1 MKTGTLGRDTLYYQI
16 PATLWDEVDELESFI
31 RRHLD
36 GRLDA
41 ASLKARRV
49 PFGCYEQRKDGA
61 YMLRIRCPGGALTP
75 SQLHTI
81 ATLASGY
88 GAGHIHVTTRQEFQ
102 IHDLKLEDVVPV
114 MRQLM
119 NAGLATRGGG
129 GNTVRNIILSTDAGV
144 SAEEA
149 FDPSPYA
156 FALTTLL
163 IAQPNSWTLPRKFK
177 IAFSNSAKDSAYA
190 QFNDLGFVATEQ
202 DGVLGFRVYVAG
214 GMGAKPEVGHLLR
227 EFIPADDVY
236 LVAEASKRVFDKH
249 GNRKNKNAARLRFL
263 WKQLSEEGFR
273 QLYERELR
281 ELRRDLHGALELPK
295 LDLPKDGPHAD
306 AVGFDPIQDE
316 SPEFLRWKS
325 RYVVPQKQRG
335 LCSVLVPVFL
345 GNLKN
350 DEAIALARF
359 LEPFGKNVL
368 RATLGQN
375 LRLRNIPEQYVAN
388 VYSVVKN
395 ISELASAPA
404 LLANSISCT
413 GADTCK
419 LGICLSKGALRAVAT
434 GLTESGLDLN
444 QIPEF
449 KLNLSGCPN
458 TCGQHMLADLGF
470 YGQVGRKDQRMFP
483 AYGVVAGAVVGGG
496 ESRLARSLGRV
507 SARDLPRFVC
517 EVLQI
522 WTEKKSRF
530 HSFAAY
536 VDAEG
541 ATDVKR
547 LCERYRN
554 IPDFEEDSSY
564 FFDWGASEPFSLV
577 GKGLGECSAGLFD
590 LIDVDRKEIRNAR
603 QELTAGPPEGAVGET
618 LYRIALSSARMLLV
632 TRGIEAKSDAD
643 VFASFGKHFIAA
655 GLVDQEFQ
663 RVIEASEKKDF
674 VALRL
679 MASEVGELA
688 EAVESLY
695 ASMDNSLRF
704 STAAAN
710 AIAV

>member
-1 MKTGTLGRDTLYYQI
+1 MYYNI
-16 PATLWDEVDELESFI
+16 PATLWDEVDELESFVQW
-31 RRHLD
+31 HLD

-49 PFGCYEQRKDGA
+49 PFGCYEQRKDGS

-75 SQLHTI
+75 SQLRTI
-81 ATLASGY
+81 ATLSSRY

-114 MRQLM
+114 MRQLL

-129 GNTVRNIILSTDAGV
+129 GNTVRNIILSPDAGV
-144 SAEEA
+144 SPEEA

-156 FALTTLL
+156 FALTSRL

-190 QFNDLGFVATEQ
+190 RFNDLGFVVATQ

-214 GMGAKPEVGHLLR
+214 GMGTKPEVGHLLHK
-227 EFIPADDVY
+227 FIPAGDVY
-236 LVAEASKRVFDKH
+236 FVAEATKRVFDKH
-249 GNRKNKNAARLRFL
+249 GNRKDKHAARLRFL
-263 WKQLSEEGFR
+263 WNQLGEDRFR
-273 QLYERELR
+273 QLYEQELR
-281 ELRRDLHGALELPK
+281 ELRQEEQRPLELPK
-295 LDLPKDGPHAD
+295 EGARAGTLAFCPA
-306 AVGFDPIQDE
+306 QDE
-316 SPEFLRWKS
+316 SPEFQRWKR
-325 RYVVPQKQRG
+325 RYVEPQRQLG

-350 DEAIALARF
+350 DEAIALALF
-359 LEPFGKNVL
+359 LEPFGKDVL

-375 LRLRNIPEQYVAN
+375 LRLRNIPERYLGN

-395 ISELASAPA
+395 VSELASAPA

-419 LGICLSKGALRAVAT
+419 LGICSPKGALRAVASK
-434 GLTESGLDLN
+434 LTESGLDLD

-449 KLNLSGCPN
+449 KLNVSGCPN
-458 TCGQHMLADLGF
+458 TCGQHMVANLGF

-496 ESRLARSLGRV
+496 EARLAHNLGRV
-507 SARDLPRFVC
+507 NARDLPHFVC
-517 EVLQI
+517 DILQVWI
-522 WTEKKSRF
+522 QKKPRF
-530 HSFAAY
+530 DSFAAY

-541 ATDVKR
+541 AQDIR
-547 LCERYRN
+547 NICDRYRN
-554 IPDFEEDSSY
+554 IPEFEKDHSY

-590 LIDVDRKEIRNAR
+590 LIDVDLKQIQNAR
-603 QELTAGPPEGAVGET
+603 RELAAAQPDDVVNET
-618 LYRIALSSARMLLV
+618 LYRIALSSARMLLI
-632 TRGIEAKSDAD
+632 TRGIEARSDAAA
-643 VFASFGKHFIAA
+643 FADFRKHFIAV
-655 GLVDQEFQ
+655 GLVDKRFQ
-663 RVIEASEKKDF
+663 RVIAAAEEEDF

-679 MASEVGELA
+679 MAAEVGALA

-704 STAAAN
+704 PAGVATVAVSASGRS
-710 AIAV
+710 AINSRRPI

>member
-1 MKTGTLGRDTLYYQI
+1 MYYNI
-16 PATLWDEVDELESFI
+16 PVTLWDEVDELEFFI
-31 RRHLD
+31 QRHLD

-75 SQLHTI
+75 TQLRTI
-81 ATLASGY
+81 ATLSNRHGAS
-88 GAGHIHVTTRQEFQ
+88 HIHVTTRQEFQ

-129 GNTVRNIILSTDAGV
+129 GNTFRNIILSPDAGV
-144 SAEEA
+144 SSEEA

-156 FALTTLL
+156 FALTSLL
-163 IAQPNSWTLPRKFK
+163 LAQPNSWTLPRKFK

-190 QFNDLGFVATEQ
+190 QFNDLGFVATVQ

-214 GMGAKPEVGHLLR
+214 GMGTKPEVGHLLH

-236 LVAEASKRVFDKH
+236 LVAEATKRVFDKH
-249 GNRKNKNAARLRFL
+249 GNRTNKNAARLRFL
-263 WKQLSEEGFR
+263 WKQLGKNGFC
-273 QLYERELR
+273 QLYEHELR
-281 ELRRDLHGALELPK
+281 ELREEGQGA
-295 LDLPKDGPHAD
+295 LDLPKEQSRASTVPFSP
-306 AVGFDPIQDE
+306 VQDE
-316 SPEFLRWKS
+316 SREFQRWKK
-325 RYVVPQKQRG
+325 RFVAPQPQLG

-350 DEAIALARF
+350 DEAIALALF
-359 LEPFGKNVL
+359 LEPFGKDVL

-375 LRLRNIPEQYVAN
+375 LRLRNIPERYLAN

-395 ISELASAPA
+395 VSELASAPA

-419 LGICLSKGALRAVAT
+419 LGICLSKGALKAIST
-434 GLTESGLDLN
+434 GLTESALDLD

-449 KLNLSGCPN
+449 KLHLSGCPN

-470 YGQVGRKDQRMFP
+470 YGQVGNKDQRMFA
-483 AYGVVAGAVVGGG
+483 AYGVVAGAVVNAG

-517 EVLQI
+517 DVLKI
-522 WTEKKSRF
+522 WTQKNSRF
-530 HSFAAY
+530 NSFAAY

-541 ATDVKR
+541 AEDIR
-547 LCERYRN
+547 NICERYRN
-554 IPDFEEDSSY
+554 IPDFETDSSY
-564 FFDWGASEPFSLV
+564 FFDWGASEPFSLA
-577 GKGLGECSAGLFD
+577 GRGQGECSAGP
-590 LIDVDRKEIRNAR
+590 V
-603 QELTAGPPEGAVGET
+603 
-618 LYRIALSSARMLLV
+618 
-632 TRGIEAKSDAD
+632 
-643 VFASFGKHFIAA
+643 
-655 GLVDQEFQ
+655 
-663 RVIEASEKKDF
+663 
-674 VALRL
+674 
-679 MASEVGELA
+679 
-688 EAVESLY
+688 
-695 ASMDNSLRF
+695 
-704 STAAAN
+704 
-710 AIAV
+710 

>member
-1 MKTGTLGRDTLYYQI
+1 MHYDI
-16 PATLWDEVDELESFI
+16 PVTLWDEVDELESFVQ
-31 RRHLD
+31 RHLD

-49 PFGCYEQRKDGA
+49 PFGCYEQRQNGA

-75 SQLHTI
+75 TQLRTI
-81 ATLASGY
+81 ATLSSRY

-129 GNTVRNIILSTDAGV
+129 GNTVRNIILSPDAGV
-144 SAEEA
+144 SPEEA

-156 FALTTLL
+156 FALTSLL
-163 IAQPNSWTLPRKFK
+163 LAQPNSWTLPRKFK

-190 QFNDLGFVATEQ
+190 QFNDLGFVATVQ

-214 GMGAKPEVGHLLR
+214 GMGTKPEVGHLLH

-236 LVAEASKRVFDKH
+236 LVAEATKRVFDKH

-263 WKQLSEEGFR
+263 WNQLGKDGFC
-273 QLYERELR
+273 QWYEHELR
-281 ELRRDLHGALELPK
+281 ELRQEGHGALELPK
-295 LDLPKDGPHAD
+295 EQSRASTVLFFP
-306 AVGFDPIQDE
+306 VQDE
-316 SPEFLRWKS
+316 SREFQRWKK
-325 RYVVPQKQRG
+325 RFVVPQPQLG

-350 DEAIALARF
+350 DEAIALALF
-359 LEPFGKNVL
+359 LEPFGKDVL

-375 LRLRNIPEQYVAN
+375 LRLRNIPERYLAN

-395 ISELASAPA
+395 VSELASAPA

-419 LGICLSKGALRAVAT
+419 LGICLSKGALRAIST
-434 GLTESGLDLN
+434 GLMESALDLD

-449 KLNLSGCPN
+449 KLHLSGCPN

-470 YGQVGRKDQRMFP
+470 YGQVGRKNQRIFA
-483 AYGVVAGAVVGGG
+483 AYGVVAGAVVRVG

-517 EVLQI
+517 DVLQI
-522 WTEKKSRF
+522 WTQKKSRF
-530 HSFAAY
+530 NSFATY

-541 ATDVKR
+541 AEDIKNI
-547 LCERYRN
+547 CERYRN
-554 IPDFEEDSSY
+554 IPDFEKDSSY
-564 FFDWGASEPFSLV
+564 FFDWGASEPFSLA
-577 GKGLGECSAGLFD
+577 GKGLGECSAGP
-590 LIDVDRKEIRNAR
+590 V
-603 QELTAGPPEGAVGET
+603 
-618 LYRIALSSARMLLV
+618 
-632 TRGIEAKSDAD
+632 
-643 VFASFGKHFIAA
+643 
-655 GLVDQEFQ
+655 
-663 RVIEASEKKDF
+663 
-674 VALRL
+674 
-679 MASEVGELA
+679 
-688 EAVESLY
+688 
-695 ASMDNSLRF
+695 
-704 STAAAN
+704 
-710 AIAV
+710 